1 MCNGRRYRMLYRDR
15 KRKLF
20 IDDKDLRLQTEVNQS
35 YIDEREARKKNV
47 ENAMAIMLS
56 ATNGSDKLFEEVL
69 NAYILG
75 EITLEE
81 LEKRIDRFEYLETR

>member
-1 MCNGRRYRMLYRDR
+1 M
-15 KRKLF
+15 
-20 IDDKDLRLQTEVNQS
+20 DDKELHLQTEVNQI
-35 YIDEREARKKNV
+35 YIDECEERKKNV

-56 ATNGSDKLFEEVL
+56 ATNGPDKLFKEMM

-81 LEKRIDRFEYLETR
+81 LEKRIDLFEYLES

>member
-1 MCNGRRYRMLYRDR
+1 MLYRDR

-35 YIDEREARKKNV
+35 YIDELEARKKNV

>member
-1 MCNGRRYRMLYRDR
+1 M
-15 KRKLF
+15 F